1 MPPRPTRS
9 GKPLRS
15 AGMFTESFRLRS
27 GGREET
33 EKRIKPTGS
42 AGLPNPSK
50 KWKYESAALSVPWG
64 FQSLICT
71 PVREQ
76 VSQVV
81 WTQIAEG
88 FEHYPWRMHPEGQK
102 RPDAPSELS
111 QTGQPCEC
119 KMVSWLSN
127 VSVCRQEL
135 HAINFFRSCPAQ
147 LGCHSSEYGSFTEL
161 SNM

>member
-1 MPPRPTRS
+1 M
-9 GKPLRS
+9 
-15 AGMFTESFRLRS
+15 
-27 GGREET
+27 
-33 EKRIKPTGS
+33 
-42 AGLPNPSK
+42 
-50 KWKYESAALSVPWG
+50 
-64 FQSLICT
+64 
-71 PVREQ
+71 
-76 VSQVV
+76 SQVV